1 MRYVPVSA
9 ESSAY
14 LVGLAETTSTRALKR
29 TMKVYTGTS
38 NNTRNNYHQ
47 IVTSQYQLNHPLT

>member
-9 ESSAY
+9 ESSVY
-14 LVGLAETTSTRALKR
+14 LVGLAETTSTGALER

-38 NNTRNNYHQ
+38 NNTRNN
-47 IVTSQYQLNHPLT
+47 